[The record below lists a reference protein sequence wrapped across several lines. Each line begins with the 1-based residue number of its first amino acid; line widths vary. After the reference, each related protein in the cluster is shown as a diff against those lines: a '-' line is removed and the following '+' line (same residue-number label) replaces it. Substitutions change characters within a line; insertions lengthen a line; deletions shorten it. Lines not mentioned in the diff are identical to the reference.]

1 MSVWQ
6 SFASTGQ
13 NKDTDAV
20 EDFLLAWLILKYAFA
35 STSAKTTAEGTILN
49 LNKAQAELELA
60 QNNLILLTNSFNH
73 ICLVF

>member
-1 MSVWQ
+1 MSARQ

-13 NKDTDAV
+13 NKDADAD
-20 EDFLLAWLILKYAFA
+20 EDFLLAWLILKYALA
-35 STSAKTTAEGTILN
+35 STSAKTTAEGTISN

-60 QNNLILLTNSFNH
+60 QNNLMLLTNSFNH